1 MYQDLTTHHDW
12 PIKKAIVD
20 LPIRL
25 KGNWKPTSSNLL
37 SLLGAQSKDLS
48 TASQMLL
55 TRVRLW
61 VSVRKQPTF
70 GDTTTG
76 FPVKWRLRSERS
88 NSILM
93 TRHYPDLG
101 SASDWLCHLGN
112 LIQPIKSTTQIWV
125 VTHHHYGNSALVSQ
139 MSFGRETSGSGAKW
153 WLFSQ
158 TNYGCV
164 TG

>member
-1 MYQDLTTHHDW
+1 MYQDLTTHHDS

-25 KGNWKPTSSNLL
+25 KGNWKPTSGNLL

-76 FPVKWRLRSERS
+76 FPVK
-88 NSILM
+88 
-93 TRHYPDLG
+93 
-101 SASDWLCHLGN
+101 
-112 LIQPIKSTTQIWV
+112 
-125 VTHHHYGNSALVSQ
+125 
-139 MSFGRETSGSGAKW
+139 
-153 WLFSQ
+153 
-158 TNYGCV
+158 
-164 TG
+164 

>member
-1 MYQDLTTHHDW
+1 MYQDLTTQRDW

-25 KGNWKPTSSNLL
+25 KGNWKPTSSNSL
-37 SLLGAQSKDLS
+37 SLLGAQNKDFS

-61 VSVRKQPTF
+61 LS
-70 GDTTTG
+70 
-76 FPVKWRLRSERS
+76 LRNEGS

-93 TRHYPDLG
+93 TRHYPDLV
-101 SASDWLCHLGN
+101 SASDRSCRTGN

-125 VTHHHYGNSALVSQ
+125 VTRHQHGNSAVVSQ
-139 MSFGRETSGSGAKW
+139 MSFGGKTSGSVAKF

-158 TNYGCV
+158 ANYS
-164 TG
+164 

>member
-25 KGNWKPTSSNLL
+25 KGNWKPNSSNLL

-76 FPVKWRLRSERS
+76 FPVK
-88 NSILM
+88 
-93 TRHYPDLG
+93 
-101 SASDWLCHLGN
+101 
-112 LIQPIKSTTQIWV
+112 
-125 VTHHHYGNSALVSQ
+125 
-139 MSFGRETSGSGAKW
+139 
-153 WLFSQ
+153 
-158 TNYGCV
+158 
-164 TG
+164 

>member
-61 VSVRKQPTF
+61 VSMRKQPTF

-76 FPVKWRLRSERS
+76 FPVK
-88 NSILM
+88 
-93 TRHYPDLG
+93 
-101 SASDWLCHLGN
+101 
-112 LIQPIKSTTQIWV
+112 
-125 VTHHHYGNSALVSQ
+125 
-139 MSFGRETSGSGAKW
+139 
-153 WLFSQ
+153 
-158 TNYGCV
+158 
-164 TG
+164 

>member
-20 LPIRL
+20 LLIRL

-37 SLLGAQSKDLS
+37 SLLGTQSKDLS
-48 TASQMLL
+48 TPSQILL

-61 VSVRKQPTF
+61 LSLRKQPTF
-70 GDTTTG
+70 DDATTG
-76 FPVKWRLRSERS
+76 FPVKCLWSECS

-93 TRHYPDLG
+93 VRHYPDLG
-101 SASDWLCHLGN
+101 SAPDWPCHMGN
-112 LIQPIKSTTQIWV
+112 LIQPIWL
-125 VTHHHYGNSALVSQ
+125 VTCHQYGNSALVSQ
-139 MSFGRETSGSGAKW
+139 TSFGGETNGSVAKCG
-153 WLFSQ
+153 LFSQ
-158 TNYGCV
+158 ANYGCV